1 MLRGNRGKIHS
12 HLIKAIRILED
23 AGDTQSVLYGSA
35 LFRLGKVEL
44 AKGREKK
51 SIEYLNKAIGSL
63 EEELDPTHPV
73 ALSAHQF
80 LVKAYEK
87 AGMKEEADK
96 HCRHIASVD
105 PETGEGEPVAIYRT
119 MMQYPASA
127 MFAGQEGWV
136 VVNFTIDDHGNVKDA
151 EVIDGKRQKT
161 STKSALEALEQWRF
175 RPGYVTENLL
185 SEQTKEFAWYTN
197 WQINAP

>member
-23 AGDTQSVLYGSA
+23 AGDTHSVLYGSA

-136 VVNFTIDDHGNVKDA
+136 VVNFTIDDRGNVKMPKSSMESA
-151 EVIDGKRQKT
+151 KKRLQNP
-161 STKSALEALEQWRF
+161 R
-175 RPGYVTENLL
+175 
-185 SEQTKEFAWYTN
+185 
-197 WQINAP
+197 